1 MVSSYEAVATKIKNY
16 LTENNLGELVKEE
29 DEKKY
34 KDFYNLFAPEILEKL
49 EGKEVRDKIFSHDSD
64 KTTLVYNLEAS
75 KNINGFVVEYV
86 VDLLINFIYLRKEK
100 VGNGLPVLL
109 KKIE

>member
-1 MVSSYEAVATKIKNY
+1 MVSSYETVATKIKNY

-64 KTTLVYNLEAS
+64 KSTLCYTLESSDAPES
-75 KNINGFVVEYV
+75 R
-86 VDLLINFIYLRKEK
+86 LLQSHRRRLSCRYL
-100 VGNGLPVLL
+100 GAPDY
-109 KKIE
+109 